1 VKLAIV
7 QTKPR
12 KGDVAANLVEM
23 RAVFAQLAAEPE
35 PYDLAIFP
43 EAALTGYFLE
53 GAVYELAFEANDL
66 AAKLHDAWK
75 ASGNAPLDVVIGFF
89 ENAGGTYYNA
99 AMYVT
104 LEAAGPRIVHVHRK
118 MFLPTYGVFD
128 EERFLSRGKRLAA
141 FDTAHGRMAILICE
155 DAWHAIVP
163 TLAAIRGA
171 HVLIIPSASPGRG
184 LAAGTGALEN
194 VGHWRN
200 VLASYAVEHG
210 VFVLYAGLVGF
221 EGGKGMSG
229 SSMVIDP
236 FGATLATLPALGA
249 SILRATIDL
258 TDVEVARASLPLL
271 GDLAAV
277 LPDLLV

>member
-1 VKLAIV
+1 MKLAIV

-12 KGDVAANLVEM
+12 KGDVAANLAEL
-23 RAVFAQLAAEPE
+23 RAIFAQLAAEPE
-35 PYDLAIFP
+35 AYDLVVFP

-66 AAKLHDAWK
+66 AAKLHDAWA
-75 ASGNAPLDVVIGFF
+75 ASAGAPLDVVIGFF
-89 ENAGGTYYNA
+89 ENAAGTYYNA
-99 AMYVT
+99 AMYVS
-104 LEAAGPRIVHVHRK
+104 LSAQGPRIVHVHRK

-128 EERFLSRGKRLAA
+128 EERFLSRGRRLEA
-141 FDTAHGRMAILICE
+141 FDTRLGRMAILICE

-171 HVLIIPSASPGRG
+171 QVLIIPSASPGRG
-184 LAAGTGALEN
+184 LAATDGELEN
-194 VGHWRN
+194 VGHWRSL
-200 VLASYAVEHG
+200 LASYAVEHG

-229 SSMVIDP
+229 SSMVVDP

-249 SILRATIDL
+249 HVLRATIDL
-258 TDVEVARASLPLL
+258 SDVEVARASLPLL

-277 LPDLLV
+277 LPDLLA

>member
-1 VKLAIV
+1 MKLAIV

-12 KGDVAANLVEM
+12 KGDVAGNLAEL
-23 RAVFAQLAAEPE
+23 RAIFAQLAAEVDA
-35 PYDLAIFP
+35 YDLVVFP

-66 AAKLHDAWK
+66 AAKIYDAWAAAGGK
-75 ASGNAPLDVVIGFF
+75 PLDVVIGFF
-89 ENAGGTYYNA
+89 ENAAGTYYNA
-99 AMYVT
+99 AMYVALT
-104 LEAAGPRIVHVHRK
+104 AAGPQIVHVHRK

-128 EERFLSRGKRLAA
+128 EERFLSRGRRLEA
-141 FDTAHGRMAILICE
+141 FDTRLGRMAILICE

-171 HVLIIPSASPGRG
+171 QVLIIPSASPGRG
-184 LAAGTGALEN
+184 LAAKDGELEN
-194 VGHWRN
+194 VGHWRSL
-200 VLASYAVEHG
+200 LASYAVEHG

-229 SSMVIDP
+229 SSMVVDP

-249 SILRATIDL
+249 HVLRATIDL
-258 TDVEVARASLPLL
+258 SDVEVARASLPLL

-277 LPDLLV
+277 LPDLLA

>member
-12 KGDVAANLVEM
+12 KGDVAGNLAEL
-23 RAVFAQLAAEPE
+23 RAIFAQLAAEVDA
-35 PYDLAIFP
+35 YDLVVFP

-66 AAKLHDAWK
+66 AAKIYDAWAAAGGK
-75 ASGNAPLDVVIGFF
+75 PLDVVIGFF
-89 ENAGGTYYNA
+89 ENAAGTYYNA
-99 AMYVT
+99 AMYVALT
-104 LEAAGPRIVHVHRK
+104 AAGPQIVHVHRK

-128 EERFLSRGKRLAA
+128 EERFLSRGRRLEA
-141 FDTAHGRMAILICE
+141 FDTRLGRMAILICE

-171 HVLIIPSASPGRG
+171 QVLIIPSASPGRG
-184 LAAGTGALEN
+184 LAAKDGELEN
-194 VGHWRN
+194 VGHWRSL
-200 VLASYAVEHG
+200 LASYAVEHG

-229 SSMVIDP
+229 SSMVVDP

-249 SILRATIDL
+249 HVLRATIDL
-258 TDVEVARASLPLL
+258 SDVEVARASLPLL

-277 LPDLLV
+277 LPDLLA